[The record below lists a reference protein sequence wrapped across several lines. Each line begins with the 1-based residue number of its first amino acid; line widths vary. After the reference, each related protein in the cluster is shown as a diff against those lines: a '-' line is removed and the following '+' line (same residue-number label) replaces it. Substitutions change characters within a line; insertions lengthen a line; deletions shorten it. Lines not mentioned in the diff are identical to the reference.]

1 MKKLFHSA
9 LYLLLIAPA
18 TFGFSE
24 DPGASVYKANCQPCH
39 GENGDSNTPAGKNF
53 KAPPLTNPDI
63 FNKSDE
69 ELVAFTKK
77 GKGQMPAWDETL
89 SDSEIKDVIAYIHN
103 FAKK

>member
-1 MKKLFHSA
+1 MKKSFQAA

-18 TFGFSE
+18 TFALGE
-24 DPGASVYKANCQPCH
+24 DPGAAVYKANCAPCH
-39 GENGDSNTPAGKNF
+39 GESGDSNTPAGKNF
-53 KAPPLTNPDI
+53 KAPALTNPDI
-63 FNKSDE
+63 FKKSDA

-89 SDSEIKDVIAYIHN
+89 SDGEIKDVIAYIHN